1 MQQIDVCHS
10 PLLATYVNV
19 HVKYLLKRKVNDIK
33 HPYFRVRATL
43 VHHNTEQVRLT
54 CSNGLTCCCVR
65 QDGTRF
71 DIKCAFNYSDNLV
84 IINQVTP
91 VTIQNKNHLE
101 IRQIRTQIKLVI

>member
-1 MQQIDVCHS
+1 MATTVAHFDDQNCNYALPNNRIDLGLVALDSHKNFAS
-10 PLLATYVNV
+10 FLA
-19 HVKYLLKRKVNDIK
+19 YLKSILNEI
-33 HPYFRVRATL
+33 T
-43 VHHNTEQVRLT
+43 NII
-54 CSNGLTCCCVR
+54 CCVR

-101 IRQIRTQIKLVI
+101 IIQIRTQIKLVIW

>member
-1 MQQIDVCHS
+1 MCV
-10 PLLATYVNV
+10 A
-19 HVKYLLKRKVNDIK
+19 IK
-33 HPYFRVRATL
+33 Q
-43 VHHNTEQVRLT
+43 TEFYD
-54 CSNGLTCCCVR
+54 GCCVR

-101 IRQIRTQIKLVI
+101 IIQIRTQITLVIW

>member
-1 MQQIDVCHS
+1 MLSWYRAQYCNS
-10 PLLATYVNV
+10 TN
-19 HVKYLLKRKVNDIK
+19 IK
-33 HPYFRVRATL
+33 
-43 VHHNTEQVRLT
+43 
-54 CSNGLTCCCVR
+54 SNPCCVR

-101 IRQIRTQIKLVI
+101 IIQIITFK